1 MNTSTAAKKQSITK
15 ITFKYLQ
22 SLKGGMPLILL
33 IQKEYPPSR
42 KLFMLKCKICSHHI
56 LYSLDLQGIEALMA
70 CLLTEVGKTMDVSN
84 KTKKP
89 TNMHTEVLSKS
100 TQDTRLSSVS
110 AKKNRCGK
118 KVVRYMFLIELDIK
132 FKI

>member
-15 ITFKYLQ
+15 ITFKYIHLQ

-70 CLLTEVGKTMDVSN
+70 CLLTEVGKTLMDVSS

-100 TQDTRLSSVS
+100 TSIFCFS
-110 AKKNRCGK
+110 
-118 KVVRYMFLIELDIK
+118 
-132 FKI
+132 